1 MSRNFSVLIGA
12 AVRLTLWLGV
22 LSQTADAQDP
32 QLPTGVR
39 LPARGPRT
47 IVGIVVDRNTAPS
60 LPLEGVMVTIRGT
73 DRAFI
78 TGDDGIFRFDSL
90 PPGNYELRARRI
102 GFEPKVAKA
111 ILPNAGNVIFVLT
124 PLLQTLAPI
133 VSSAVT
139 GGVGGFVSDTGRNP
153 LKDVAV
159 RIFGT
164 KSGRAVTDSTG
175 QFHIVAPEG
184 QYMMEVTGT
193 GFRSE
198 LTSFNIPRDSGRLVA
213 ITLIRG
219 RLPNRDVAARDDM
232 QRRVVWRMFG
242 SRIFTRE
249 DLAKLVGTNL
259 ADLVRMAADRPFNEE
274 ECQLFL
280 NGLPIAWPMWMYEAE
295 DLEMLEVYPPGTM
308 GGRAGPRRGMQ
319 PGRDSRGGAAR
330 VCPTIFIWQRK

>member
-1 MSRNFSVLIGA
+1 MSSKKSVL
-12 AVRLTLWLGV
+12 VRGFVRGGLCYVV
-22 LSQTADAQDP
+22 LAPTIHAQDP
-32 QLPTGVR
+32 QLPPGLQ
-39 LPARGPRT
+39 LPARGPST

-90 PPGNYELRARRI
+90 PAGNYELRARRI
-102 GFEPKVAKA
+102 GFEPRVGKA
-111 ILPNAGNVIFVLT
+111 TLPDGGNVIFVMT

-133 VSSAVT
+133 VSSAAT

-153 LKDVAV
+153 LKGIAV
-159 RIFGT
+159 RIYGA

-198 LTSFNIPRDSGRLVA
+198 LTSFNIPKDSGRLVA

-219 RLPNRDVAARDDM
+219 RLPNRDVSARDNM
-232 QRRVVWRMFG
+232 QRRIAWRTFG

-249 DLAKLVGTNL
+249 DLAKLV
-259 ADLVRMAADRPFNEE
+259 
-274 ECQLFL
+274 
-280 NGLPIAWPMWMYEAE
+280 
-295 DLEMLEVYPPGTM
+295 
-308 GGRAGPRRGMQ
+308 
-319 PGRDSRGGAAR
+319 
-330 VCPTIFIWQRK
+330 